1 MNWIEVSIYTTSQ
14 AIEQITGFLYELGIT
29 GLIIE
34 DASDIAEFLESNN
47 KSWDY
52 VDDELIKKRDDEP
65 CIKFYI
71 SDDIQG
77 KEKLAL
83 VSNSIAELKKLKN
96 EIDLGRLE
104 IKIANV
110 SEADWANNWKKYY
123 KPLKIGEKIV
133 IKPSWEEYK
142 ADDGDLVVDIDPGMA
157 FGTGT
162 HETTYM
168 CIELLQKYI
177 NCDDIVFDIGCGSG
191 ILSIASAML
200 GSKEV
205 TGVDFDSVAV
215 AVAKDNVNKNK
226 LEDKVKIKCGDLT
239 DVIEGKANIIVAN
252 IIADVIIK
260 LTNDIQNFIIPN
272 GIFISSGIIK
282 ERMEDVKSAL
292 TNKNYEILETVTK
305 GEWVAI
311 VARLKDA

>member
-34 DASDIAEFLESNN
+34 DASDIAEFLESND

-52 VDDELIKKRDDEP
+52 VDDELIKKCDDEP
-65 CIKFYI
+65 CVKFYI

-83 VSNSIAELKKLKN
+83 VSNGIAKLKKLKD

-142 ADDGDLVVDIDPGMA
+142 ADDGDLVVDMDPGMA